1 MVAALRTIAIN
12 QDSTAQARTRATVPA
27 VSSSMALLKVMVA
40 AVAVAS
46 SAISWVATTSRA
58 VVVATATRQAAVP
71 AAHTL
76 VLHPRIL
83 TSRLVRHPRAMA
95 LIREVLTR
103 VLRRR
108 AMARNMVPHRK
119 ASALNL
125 DHTTRQV
132 VTSDSSLMAA
142 SNQVVSEV
150 SSKQVP
156 TVVRHLSTAATVKE
170 VTRAVT
176 KAVLVA
182 TNSLRAD
189 IHKADMAV
197 RLLLRA
203 GMAAVDT
210 SSRMATAVMDGD
222 LVSHGLDI
230 DTRA

>member
-1 MVAALRTIAIN
+1 M
-12 QDSTAQARTRATVPA
+12 VPA
-27 VSSSMALLKVMVA
+27 VSSSMALLKVTVA

-46 SAISWVATTSRA
+46 SAISWVAMTSRA

-71 AAHTL
+71 AVLTL
-76 VLHPRIL
+76 VLHPRIPI
-83 TSRLVRHPRAMA
+83 SRLVRHPRAMA

-108 AMARNMVPHRK
+108 AMARNTVPHRRKTMARNMVPHRR

-125 DHTTRQV
+125 DLTTRQV
-132 VTSDSSLMAA
+132 VTSDSSRMAA
-142 SNQVVSEV
+142 SNQVVSGV
-150 SSKQVP
+150 SSKQVL
-156 TVVRHLSTAATVKE
+156 TVVRHLSTAATAKE

-176 KAVLVA
+176 KAVPVA
-182 TNSLRAD
+182 TSSLRAD

>member
-1 MVAALRTIAIN
+1 M
-12 QDSTAQARTRATVPA
+12 PA

-46 SAISWVATTSRA
+46 SAISWVAMTSRA

-76 VLHPRIL
+76 VLHLRIL
-83 TSRLVRHPRAMA
+83 TSRLVRHLRAMA

-108 AMARNMVPHRK
+108 AMARNTVPHRRKTMARNMVPHRR
-119 ASALNL
+119 ASVLNL

-176 KAVLVA
+176 KAVPVA

>member
-1 MVAALRTIAIN
+1 M
-12 QDSTAQARTRATVPA
+12 PA

-71 AAHTL
+71 AVLTL
-76 VLHPRIL
+76 VLRLRIPTSHPA
-83 TSRLVRHPRAMA
+83 RHPKAMALTLVPLIRVHRRRAMA
-95 LIREVLTR
+95 RNTVPH
-103 VLRRR
+103 RRKT
-108 AMARNMVPHRK
+108 MARNMVPHRR
-119 ASALNL
+119 ASALNP

-189 IHKADMAV
+189 THKSDTAV
-197 RLLLRA
+197 RLLLQA
-203 GMAAVDT
+203 GTAAVDT

>member
-1 MVAALRTIAIN
+1 M
-12 QDSTAQARTRATVPA
+12 PA

-46 SAISWVATTSRA
+46 SAISWVAMTSRA

-95 LIREVLTR
+95 LIRVVLTR
-103 VLRRR
+103 ALRRKAMAR
-108 AMARNMVPHRK
+108 NTVPHRRKTMARNMVPHRR
-119 ASALNL
+119 ASALNP

-189 IHKADMAV
+189 THKADTAV
-197 RLLLRA
+197 RLLLQA
-203 GMAAVDT
+203 GTAAVDT